1 MTLINP
7 CAKLYINNPL
17 LFKKQCLSFMY
28 CILRN
33 EQTLNYFIFFILK
46 GAVPKGN
53 ATQENIK
60 RLNLADGQVVF
71 KCPKCVSIKPDRAH
85 HCR

>member
-1 MTLINP
+1 MIFID
-7 CAKLYINNPL
+7 YIW
-17 LFKKQCLSFMY
+17 
-28 CILRN
+28 I
-33 EQTLNYFIFFILK
+33 IFK

-60 RLNLADGQVVF
+60 RMNIPDGQVVF